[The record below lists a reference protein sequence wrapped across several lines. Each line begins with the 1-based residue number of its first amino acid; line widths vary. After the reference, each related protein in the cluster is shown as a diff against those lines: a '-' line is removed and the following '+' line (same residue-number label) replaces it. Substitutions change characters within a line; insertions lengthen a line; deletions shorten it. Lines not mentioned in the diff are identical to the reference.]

1 MTPPSSPCRPYALT
15 SPGAA
20 AMAFAAAAAA
30 RPVALPAA
38 SPLTAV
44 AAAARS
50 RWAGRRP
57 AVIAPAAPPRWSRG
71 VTSATAASAA
81 AAAAAEGAAGP
92 PPARG
97 GAPPSPPRVVFL
109 GTPPVAARALARLA
123 VAARLP
129 AAADAAAVAAAAE
142 GVVPGGAIPAPSAPA
157 GAAAAPSA
165 GAPPPLALVGVVTQ
179 PPARS
184 GRRRTLTP
192 SPVADAAA
200 ALGLPVLDPANATG
214 GEFLDALAALAPD
227 VCVTAAYGN
236 LLPQAFLDIPSV
248 GTLNIHPSL
257 LPAWRGAAPVPRALC
272 AGDAVTG
279 VSVAETVLALDAGPL
294 LATVRH
300 PLGGD
305 EQAPALLATL
315 FDAGVDALLAALPA
329 YAARTATLTPQDG
342 AAATHAAKIRPAER
356 RLTFTQ
362 NAVEVHNTVRGLAGG
377 AGTWADFVRGAAEV
391 RLKVLASRVA
401 APAGRPA
408 LGVHEVRLAPAGD
421 ALRVTCDDGS
431 VLDLLTVQPPGKK
444 AMGGGTYW
452 NGLRGE
458 KLARKRVPH

>member
-1 MTPPSSPCRPYALT
+1 
-15 SPGAA
+15 
-20 AMAFAAAAAA
+20 MAFVTAAVAAA
-30 RPVALPAA
+30 RPTALPVGC
-38 SPLTAV
+38 PLVATAAV
-44 AAAARS
+44 AASAARS
-50 RWAGRRP
+50 RWAGRRLP
-57 AVIAPAAPPRWSRG
+57 VAHGTPLRLSRR
-71 VTSATAASAA
+71 VASATAASAA
-81 AAAAAEGAAGP
+81 ASSAAAAAAAAASGSRP
-92 PPARG
+92 PPAG
-97 GAPPSPPRVVFL
+97 GAPTPLPRVVFL

-129 AAADAAAVAAAAE
+129 SAPAAVAVAAAAE
-142 GVVPGGAIPAPSAPA
+142 GVVPGGSIPAPSAPA
-157 GAAAAPSA
+157 GVDPSA
-165 GAPPPLALVGVVTQ
+165 EAPPPLALVGVVTQ

-192 SPVADAAA
+192 SAVADAAA
-200 ALGLPVLDPANATG
+200 ALGLPVLDPAKASES
-214 GEFLDALAALAPD
+214 EFLDALADLAPD

-257 LPAWRGAAPVPRALC
+257 LPAWRGAAPVPRSLC
-272 AGDAVTG
+272 AGDTVTG

-294 LATVRH
+294 LTTVTH

-315 FDAGVDALLAALPA
+315 FDAGVDALLSALPA
-329 YAARTATLTPQDG
+329 YAARTATLTPQDS

-377 AGTWADFVRGAAEV
+377 AGTWADFLRGEADV
-391 RLKVLASRVA
+391 RLKVLVTRVA
-401 APAGRPA
+401 VTDGRPA
-408 LGVHEVRLAPAGD
+408 LGVHEVGRSPAGD

-444 AMGGGTYW
+444 PMGGGAYW

-458 KLARKRVPH
+458 KLTRKRVPH